1 MAVTFKKQARAT
13 GLARVA
19 EKQTYTEIR
28 INGHRVGLIVIPL
41 AFEDNVRIRL
51 MIKCEEH
58 PGWKW
63 ATLKAGFEDES
74 AARAT
79 LKSKEK
85 YLVEKFDLHY
95 QEI

>member
-1 MAVTFKKQARAT
+1 MAVTFKKTPRAT
-13 GLARVA
+13 GLARVT
-19 EKQTYTEIR
+19 EMKSFTEIR
-28 INGHRVGLIVIPL
+28 INGKRVGLIVIPL
-41 AFEDNVRIRL
+41 GFKDNVRIRL

-63 ATLKAGFEDES
+63 ATLKAGFEDEG

-79 LKSKEK
+79 LKAKEK
-85 YLVEKFDLHY
+85 YIVDKLDLHY

>member
-19 EKQTYTEIR
+19 QKQTCTEIR
-28 INGHRVGLIVIPL
+28 INGKRVGLIVIPL

-51 MIKCEEH
+51 MVKCEEH

-79 LKSKEK
+79 LKAKEK

-95 QEI
+95 QEV

>member
-1 MAVTFKKQARAT
+1 MAVTFKKQPRAT

-19 EKQTYTEIR
+19 EKSRQTEIF
-28 INGHRVGLIVIPL
+28 INGKRIGLIIIPL

-51 MIKCEEH
+51 MVKCEEH

-95 QEI
+95 QEV